1 MGESISQN
9 KKTSIFILT
18 FVVYCLVN
26 FLQASTVLGT
36 WNFDKLFTDSLLF
49 GLGYLLID
57 LLGGD
62 VIDFVRTG
70 LRLFGI
76 IKRNDNTK

>member
-26 FLQASTVLGT
+26 FLQASTILGT

-57 LLGGD
+57 LLD
-62 VIDFVRTG
+62 VIVTG
-70 LRLFGI
+70 KLQ
-76 IKRNDNTK
+76 T

>member
-18 FVVYCLVN
+18 FIVYCLVN
-26 FLQASTVLGT
+26 FLQASTVLGV

-49 GLGYLLID
+49 GLGYLLVD

-70 LRLFGI
+70 LRLIGI